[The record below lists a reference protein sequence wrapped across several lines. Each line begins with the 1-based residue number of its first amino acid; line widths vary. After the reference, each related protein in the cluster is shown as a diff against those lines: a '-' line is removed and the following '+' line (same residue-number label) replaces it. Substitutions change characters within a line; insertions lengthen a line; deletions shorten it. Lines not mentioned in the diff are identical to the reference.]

1 MTNGING
8 WYRASED
15 FAFGQKHARNWSLR
29 LPKEGIESNTNYT
42 RNQL

>member
-8 WYRASED
+8 SYRASEVFD
-15 FAFGQKHARNWSLR
+15 FWSKTCPKWSLR
-29 LPKEGIESNTNYT
+29 LPKEGIESNTNNT